1 MKTKSKNKKLRIALG
16 ICIPLIIIIAA
27 ALAVVMK
34 YGPTFGFY
42 LVPPSAERYGK
53 DALATIGKN
62 GIYSE
67 SYEWKSTYEECLK
80 MIENAESY
88 EDTYPAIKKALSVCG
103 GKHSMLMT
111 KSESQD
117 TTESY
122 DEVLPTVSLDGDIAI
137 IKLPDFLVTAED
149 FLVTAEAGQKYA
161 KVAEDFIHE
170 NRDKIKG
177 VVLDLRGNIGG
188 DMGPMATAVS
198 SLLPDGELVYYH
210 YRSYDIPVTLKNGV
224 VSNAGTGGR
233 SLYPEE
239 KLNVP
244 VAILTD
250 DMTASSGEAL
260 TLCFRGLENTRTF
273 GAPTAGYTSVNM
285 LYNMY
290 DGAQM
295 YLTVA
300 FDKARTGEIF
310 KETPIEPD
318 VATDSPLE
326 AALEWLRS

>member
-16 ICIPLIIIIAA
+16 ICIPFIIIIAA

-42 LVPPSAERYGK
+42 LVPPSAETYGK
-53 DALATIGKN
+53 NALSTIDKN
-62 GIYSE
+62 GIFAGND
-67 SYEWKSTYEECLK
+67 EWKSTYNECLK
-80 MIENAESY
+80 MIENAKNY
-88 EDTYPAIKKALSVCG
+88 DDTYDAIRKALSVGG

-122 DEVLPTVSLDGDIAI
+122 DEVLPTVSIDGNIAI
-137 IKLPDFLVTAED
+137 IKLPDFLG
-149 FLVTAEAGQKYA
+149 TAEAGQKYA

-177 VVLDLRGNIGG
+177 VVLDLRGNTGG

-210 YRSYDIPVTLKNGV
+210 YRSYDVPVTLKNGV
-224 VSNAGTGGR
+224 VSNAGTGGK

-260 TLCFRGLENTRTF
+260 ALCFRGLENTRTF

>member
-42 LVPPSAERYGK
+42 LVPPSAETYGK
-53 DALATIGKN
+53 NALSTIDKN
-62 GIYSE
+62 GIFAGND
-67 SYEWKSTYEECLK
+67 EWKSTYNECLK
-80 MIENAESY
+80 MIENAKSY
-88 EDTYPAIKKALSVCG
+88 DDTYDAIRKALSVGG

-137 IKLPDFLVTAED
+137 IKLPDFLG
-149 FLVTAEAGQKYA
+149 TAEAGQKYA

-177 VVLDLRGNIGG
+177 VVLDLRGNTGG

-198 SLLPDGELVYYH
+198 SLPPDGELVYYH
-210 YRSYDIPVTLKNGV
+210 YRSYDVPVTLKNGV
-224 VSNAGTGGR
+224 VSNAGTGGK

-318 VATDSPLE
+318 VDTDSPLE

>member
-42 LVPPSAERYGK
+42 LVPPSAETYGK
-53 DALATIGKN
+53 NALSTIDKN
-62 GIYSE
+62 GIFAGND
-67 SYEWKSTYEECLK
+67 EWKNTYNECLK
-80 MIENAESY
+80 MIENAKSY
-88 EDTYPAIKKALSVCG
+88 DDTYDAIRKALSVGG

-137 IKLPDFLVTAED
+137 IKLPDFLG
-149 FLVTAEAGQKYA
+149 TAEAGQKYA

-177 VVLDLRGNIGG
+177 VVLDLRGNTGG

-210 YRSYDIPVTLKNGV
+210 YRSYDVPVTLKNGV
-224 VSNAGTGGR
+224 VSNAGTGGK

-310 KETPIEPD
+310 KETSIEPD

-326 AALEWLRS
+326 AALEWLRG

>member
-42 LVPPSAERYGK
+42 LVPPSAETYGK
-53 DALATIGKN
+53 NALSTIDKN
-62 GIYSE
+62 GIFAGND
-67 SYEWKSTYEECLK
+67 EWKSTYNECLK
-80 MIENAESY
+80 MIENAKSY
-88 EDTYPAIKKALSVCG
+88 DDTYDAIRKALSVGG

-117 TTESY
+117 ITESY

-137 IKLPDFLVTAED
+137 IKLPDFLG
-149 FLVTAEAGQKYA
+149 TAEAGQKYA

-177 VVLDLRGNIGG
+177 VVLDLRGNTGG

-210 YRSYDIPVTLKNGV
+210 YRSYDVPVTLKNGV
-224 VSNAGTGGR
+224 VSNAGTGGK

-310 KETPIEPD
+310 KETSIEPD
-318 VATDSPLE
+318 IATDSPLE
-326 AALEWLRS
+326 AALEWLRG

>member
-42 LVPPSAERYGK
+42 LVPPSAETYGK
-53 DALATIGKN
+53 NALSTIDKN
-62 GIYSE
+62 GIFAGND
-67 SYEWKSTYEECLK
+67 EWKSTYNECLK
-80 MIENAESY
+80 MIENAKSY
-88 EDTYPAIKKALSVCG
+88 DDTYDAIRKALSVGG

-137 IKLPDFLVTAED
+137 IKLPDFLG
-149 FLVTAEAGQKYA
+149 TAEAGQKYA

-177 VVLDLRGNIGG
+177 VVLHLRGNTGG

-210 YRSYDIPVTLKNGV
+210 YRSYDVPVTLKNGV
-224 VSNAGTGGR
+224 VSNAGTGGK

-326 AALEWLRS
+326 AALEWLRG

>member
-1 MKTKSKNKKLRIALG
+1 MKSNKRKSRKLRIALG
-16 ICIPLIIIIAA
+16 ICIPLALIIAA
-27 ALAVVMK
+27 ALTVVAK
-34 YGPTFGFY
+34 YGPDFGLY

-62 GIYSE
+62 GIYSG
-67 SYEWKSTYEECLK
+67 SDEWKSTYEECLK

-88 EDTYPAIKKALSVCG
+88 EDTYPAVKKALSVGG

-137 IKLPDFLVTAED
+137 IKLPDFLG
-149 FLVTAEAGQKYA
+149 TAEAGRKYA

-177 VVLDLRGNIGG
+177 VVLDLRGNTGG

-198 SLLPDGELVYYH
+198 SLLPDGELMYYH
-210 YRSYDIPVTLKNGV
+210 YRSYDVTVTLKDGV
-224 VSNAGTGGR
+224 ISNAGTGGK

-250 DMTASSGEAL
+250 GMTASSGEAL
-260 TLCFRGLENTRTF
+260 TLCFRGLENVKTF

-285 LYNMY
+285 LYSLY

-310 KETPIEPD
+310 KETSIEPD

>member
-16 ICIPLIIIIAA
+16 ICIPLIIIISA

-42 LVPPSAERYGK
+42 LVPPSAETYGK
-53 DALATIGKN
+53 NALSTIDKN
-62 GIYSE
+62 GIFAGND
-67 SYEWKSTYEECLK
+67 EWKSTYNECLK
-80 MIENAESY
+80 MIENAKSY
-88 EDTYPAIKKALSVCG
+88 DDTYDAIRKALSVGG

-137 IKLPDFLVTAED
+137 IKLPDFLG
-149 FLVTAEAGQKYA
+149 TAEAGQKYA

-177 VVLDLRGNIGG
+177 VVLDLRGNTGG

-210 YRSYDIPVTLKNGV
+210 YRSYDVPVTLKNGV
-224 VSNAGTGGR
+224 VSNAGTGGK
-233 SLYPEE
+233 SLYPDE

>member
-27 ALAVVMK
+27 ALAVVIK

-42 LVPPSAERYGK
+42 LVPPSAETYGK
-53 DALATIGKN
+53 NALSTIDKN
-62 GIYSE
+62 GIFAGND
-67 SYEWKSTYEECLK
+67 EWKNTYNECLK
-80 MIENAESY
+80 MIKNAKNY
-88 EDTYPAIKKALSVCG
+88 DDTYDAIRKALSVGG

-137 IKLPDFLVTAED
+137 IKLPDFLG
-149 FLVTAEAGQKYA
+149 TAEAGQKYA

-177 VVLDLRGNIGG
+177 VVLDLRGNTGG

-210 YRSYDIPVTLKNGV
+210 YRSYDVPVTLKNGV
-224 VSNAGTGGR
+224 VSNAGTGGK
-233 SLYPEE
+233 SLYPDE

-260 TLCFRGLENTRTF
+260 TLCFRGLERTRTF

-310 KETPIEPD
+310 KETSIEPD

-326 AALEWLRS
+326 AALEWLRG

>member
-42 LVPPSAERYGK
+42 LVPPSAETYGK
-53 DALATIGKN
+53 NALSTIDKN
-62 GIYSE
+62 GIFAGND
-67 SYEWKSTYEECLK
+67 EWKNTYNECLK
-80 MIENAESY
+80 MIENAKNY
-88 EDTYPAIKKALSVCG
+88 DDTYDAIRKALSVGG

-137 IKLPDFLVTAED
+137 IKLPDFLG
-149 FLVTAEAGQKYA
+149 TAEAGQKYA
-161 KVAEDFIHE
+161 KIAEDFIHE

-177 VVLDLRGNIGG
+177 IVLDLRGNTGG

-210 YRSYDIPVTLKNGV
+210 YRSYDVPVTLKNGV
-224 VSNAGTGGR
+224 VSNAGTGGK

-310 KETPIEPD
+310 KETSIEPD

-326 AALEWLRS
+326 AALEWLRG

>member
-42 LVPPSAERYGK
+42 LVPPSAETYGK
-53 DALATIGKN
+53 NALSTIDKN
-62 GIYSE
+62 GIFAGND
-67 SYEWKSTYEECLK
+67 EWKSTYNECLK
-80 MIENAESY
+80 MIENAKSY
-88 EDTYPAIKKALSVCG
+88 DDTYDAIKKALSVGG

-111 KSESQD
+111 KSESQN

-122 DEVLPTVSLDGDIAI
+122 DEVLPTVSLDGNIAI
-137 IKLPDFLVTAED
+137 IKLPDFLG
-149 FLVTAEAGQKYA
+149 TAEAGQKYA
-161 KVAEDFIHE
+161 KIAEDFIHE

-177 VVLDLRGNIGG
+177 VVLDLRGNTGG

-224 VSNAGTGGR
+224 VSNAGTGGK
-233 SLYPEE
+233 SLYPDE

-326 AALEWLRS
+326 AALEWLRG

>member
-1 MKTKSKNKKLRIALG
+1 MKSNKRKSRKLRIALG
-16 ICIPLIIIIAA
+16 ICIPLALIIAA
-27 ALAVVMK
+27 ALTVVAK
-34 YGPTFGFY
+34 YGPDFGLY

-62 GIYSE
+62 GIYSG
-67 SYEWKSTYEECLK
+67 SDEWKSTYEECLK

-111 KSESQD
+111 KSESQSTSD
-117 TTESY
+117 SY
-122 DEVLPTVSLDGDIAI
+122 DEVLPTVSLNGDIAV
-137 IKLPDFLVTAED
+137 IKLPDFLG
-149 FLVTAEAGQKYA
+149 TAEAGQKYA

-177 VVLDLRGNIGG
+177 VVLDLRGNTGG

-198 SLLPDGELVYYH
+198 SLLPDGELMYYH
-210 YRSYDIPVTLKNGV
+210 YRSYDVPVTLKDGV
-224 VSNAGTGGR
+224 ISNAGTGGK
-233 SLYPEE
+233 SLYPDE
-239 KLNVP
+239 KLKVP

-250 DMTASSGEAL
+250 GMTASSGEVL
-260 TLCFRGLENTRTF
+260 TLCFRGLEKVKTF

-285 LYNMY
+285 LYSLY
-290 DGAQM
+290 DGAQL

-310 KETPIEPD
+310 KETSIEPD

>member
-1 MKTKSKNKKLRIALG
+1 MKSNKRKSRKLRIALG
-16 ICIPLIIIIAA
+16 ICIPLALIIAA
-27 ALAVVMK
+27 ALTVFAK
-34 YGPTFGFY
+34 YGPDFGLY

-62 GIYSE
+62 GIYSG
-67 SYEWKSTYEECLK
+67 SDEWKSTYEECLK

-88 EDTYPAIKKALSVCG
+88 EDTYPAIKKALSVGG

-122 DEVLPTVSLDGDIAI
+122 DEVLPTVSLNGDIAV
-137 IKLPDFLVTAED
+137 IKLPDFLG
-149 FLVTAEAGQKYA
+149 TAEAGRKYA

-170 NRDKIKG
+170 NRDKING
-177 VVLDLRGNIGG
+177 VVLDLRGNTGG

-198 SLLPDGELVYYH
+198 SLLPDGELMYYH
-210 YRSYDIPVTLKNGV
+210 YRSYDVPVTLKDGV
-224 VSNAGTGGR
+224 ISNAGTGGK
-233 SLYPEE
+233 SLYPDE
-239 KLNVP
+239 KLKVP

-260 TLCFRGLENTRTF
+260 TLCFRGLENVKTF

-285 LYNMY
+285 LYSLY

-310 KETPIEPD
+310 KETSIEPD

>member
-1 MKTKSKNKKLRIALG
+1 MKSNKRKSRKLRIALG
-16 ICIPLIIIIAA
+16 ICIPLALIIAA
-27 ALAVVMK
+27 ALTVVAK
-34 YGPTFGFY
+34 YGPDFGLY

-62 GIYSE
+62 GIYSG
-67 SYEWKSTYEECLK
+67 SDEWKSTYEECLK

-111 KSESQD
+111 KSESQSTSD
-117 TTESY
+117 SY
-122 DEVLPTVSLDGDIAI
+122 DEVLPTVSLNGDIAV
-137 IKLPDFLVTAED
+137 IKLPDFLG
-149 FLVTAEAGQKYA
+149 TAEAGRKYA

-170 NRDKIKG
+170 NRDKING
-177 VVLDLRGNIGG
+177 VVLDLRGNTGG

-198 SLLPDGELVYYH
+198 SLLPDGELMYYH
-210 YRSYDIPVTLKNGV
+210 YRSYDVPVTLKDGV
-224 VSNAGTGGR
+224 ISNAGTGGK
-233 SLYPEE
+233 SLYPDE
-239 KLNVP
+239 KLKVP

-250 DMTASSGEAL
+250 GMTASSGEAL
-260 TLCFRGLENTRTF
+260 TLCFRGLENVKTF

-285 LYNMY
+285 LYSLY

-300 FDKARTGEIF
+300 FDKARTGEVF
-310 KETPIEPD
+310 EETRIEPD
-318 VATDSPLE
+318 VVTDSPLE

>member
-42 LVPPSAERYGK
+42 LVPPSAETYGK
-53 DALATIGKN
+53 NALSTIDKN
-62 GIYSE
+62 GIFAGND
-67 SYEWKSTYEECLK
+67 EWKNTYNECLK
-80 MIENAESY
+80 MIENAKNY
-88 EDTYPAIKKALSVCG
+88 DDTYDAIRKALSVGG

-137 IKLPDFLVTAED
+137 IKLPDFLG
-149 FLVTAEAGQKYA
+149 TAEAGQKYA

-177 VVLDLRGNIGG
+177 VVLDLRGNTGG

-224 VSNAGTGGR
+224 VSNAGTGGK
-233 SLYPEE
+233 SLYPDE

-310 KETPIEPD
+310 KETSIEPD

-326 AALEWLRS
+326 AALEWLRG

>member
-1 MKTKSKNKKLRIALG
+1 MKTKGKNKKLRIALG

-42 LVPPSAERYGK
+42 LVPPSAETYGK
-53 DALATIGKN
+53 NALSTIDKN
-62 GIYSE
+62 GIFAGND
-67 SYEWKSTYEECLK
+67 EWKNTYNECLK
-80 MIENAESY
+80 MIENAKSY
-88 EDTYPAIKKALSVCG
+88 DNTYDAIRKALSVGG

-137 IKLPDFLVTAED
+137 IKLPDFLG
-149 FLVTAEAGQKYA
+149 TAEAGQKYA

-177 VVLDLRGNIGG
+177 VVLDLRGNTGG

-224 VSNAGTGGR
+224 VSNAGTGGK

-310 KETPIEPD
+310 KETSIEPD

-326 AALEWLRS
+326 AALEWLRG

>member
-42 LVPPSAERYGK
+42 LVPPSAETYGK
-53 DALATIGKN
+53 NALSTIDKN
-62 GIYSE
+62 GIFAGND
-67 SYEWKSTYEECLK
+67 EWKSTYNECLK
-80 MIENAESY
+80 MIENAKNY
-88 EDTYPAIKKALSVCG
+88 DDTYDAIRKALSVGG

-111 KSESQD
+111 KSESQN

-122 DEVLPTVSLDGDIAI
+122 DEVLPTVSLNGDIAI
-137 IKLPDFLVTAED
+137 IKLPDFLG
-149 FLVTAEAGQKYA
+149 TAEAGQKYA
-161 KVAEDFIHE
+161 KIAEDFIHE

-177 VVLDLRGNIGG
+177 VVLDLRGNTGG

-224 VSNAGTGGR
+224 VSNAGTGGK

-285 LYNMY
+285 LYNTY

-326 AALEWLRS
+326 AALEWLRG

>member
-1 MKTKSKNKKLRIALG
+1 MKSNKRKNRKLRIALG
-16 ICIPLIIIIAA
+16 ICIPLALIIAA
-27 ALAVVMK
+27 TLTVVAK
-34 YGPTFGFY
+34 YGPDFGLY

-62 GIYSE
+62 GIYSG
-67 SYEWKSTYEECLK
+67 SDEWKSTYEECLK

-88 EDTYPAIKKALSVCG
+88 EDIYPAIKKALSVCG
-103 GKHSMLMT
+103 GKHSILMT
-111 KSESQD
+111 KSESQSTSD
-117 TTESY
+117 SY
-122 DEVLPTVSLDGDIAI
+122 DEVLPTVSLNGDIAV
-137 IKLPDFLVTAED
+137 IKLPDFLG
-149 FLVTAEAGQKYA
+149 TAEAGRKYA

-170 NRDKIKG
+170 NRDKING
-177 VVLDLRGNIGG
+177 VVLDLRGNTGG

-198 SLLPDGELVYYH
+198 SLLPDGELMYYH
-210 YRSYDIPVTLKNGV
+210 YRSYDVPVTLKDGV
-224 VSNAGTGGR
+224 ISNAGTGGK
-233 SLYPEE
+233 SLYPDE
-239 KLNVP
+239 KLKVP

-260 TLCFRGLENTRTF
+260 TLCFRGLENVKTF

-285 LYNMY
+285 LYSLY
-290 DGAQM
+290 DGAQL

-310 KETPIEPD
+310 KETSIEPD

>member
-1 MKTKSKNKKLRIALG
+1 MKSNKRKSRKLRIALG
-16 ICIPLIIIIAA
+16 ICIPLALIIAA
-27 ALAVVMK
+27 ALTVFAK
-34 YGPTFGFY
+34 YGPDFGLY

-62 GIYSE
+62 GIYSG
-67 SYEWKSTYEECLK
+67 SDEWKSTYEECLK

-122 DEVLPTVSLDGDIAI
+122 DEVLPTVSLNGDIAV
-137 IKLPDFLVTAED
+137 IKLPDFLG
-149 FLVTAEAGQKYA
+149 TAEAGRKYA

-170 NRDKIKG
+170 NRDKING
-177 VVLDLRGNIGG
+177 VVLDLRGNTGG

-198 SLLPDGELVYYH
+198 SLLPDGELMYYH
-210 YRSYDIPVTLKNGV
+210 YRSYDVPVTLKDGV
-224 VSNAGTGGR
+224 ISNAGTGGK
-233 SLYPEE
+233 SLYPDE
-239 KLNVP
+239 KLKIP

-250 DMTASSGEAL
+250 GMTASSGEAL
-260 TLCFRGLENTRTF
+260 TLCFRGLENVKTF

-285 LYNMY
+285 LYSLY

-310 KETPIEPD
+310 KETSIEPD

>member
-1 MKTKSKNKKLRIALG
+1 MKSNKRKSRKLRIALG
-16 ICIPLIIIIAA
+16 ICIPLALIIAA
-27 ALAVVMK
+27 ALTVVAK
-34 YGPTFGFY
+34 YGPDFGLY

-62 GIYSE
+62 GIYSG
-67 SYEWKSTYEECLK
+67 SDDWKSTYEECLK
-80 MIENAESY
+80 MIENAKSY

-103 GKHSMLMT
+103 GKHSILMT
-111 KSESQD
+111 KSESQSTSD
-117 TTESY
+117 SY
-122 DEVLPTVSLDGDIAI
+122 DEVLPTVSLNGDIAV
-137 IKLPDFLVTAED
+137 IKLPDFLG
-149 FLVTAEAGQKYA
+149 TAEAGRKYA

-170 NRDKIKG
+170 NRDKING
-177 VVLDLRGNIGG
+177 VVLDLRDNTGG

-198 SLLPDGELVYYH
+198 SLLPDGELMYYH
-210 YRSYDIPVTLKNGV
+210 YRSYDVPVTLKDGV
-224 VSNAGTGGR
+224 ISNAGTGGK
-233 SLYPEE
+233 SLYPDE
-239 KLNVP
+239 KLKVP

-260 TLCFRGLENTRTF
+260 TLCFRGLENVKTF

-285 LYNMY
+285 LYSLY

-310 KETPIEPD
+310 KETSIEPD

>member
-1 MKTKSKNKKLRIALG
+1 MKSNKRKSRKLRIALG
-16 ICIPLIIIIAA
+16 ICIPLALIIAA
-27 ALAVVMK
+27 ALTVVAK
-34 YGPTFGFY
+34 YGPDFGLH

-62 GIYSE
+62 GIYSG
-67 SYEWKSTYEECLK
+67 SDEWKSTYEKCLK

-111 KSESQD
+111 KSESQSTSD
-117 TTESY
+117 SY
-122 DEVLPTVSLDGDIAI
+122 DEVLPTVSLNGDIAV
-137 IKLPDFLVTAED
+137 IKLPDFLG
-149 FLVTAEAGQKYA
+149 TAEAGRKYA

-177 VVLDLRGNIGG
+177 VVLDLRGNTGG

-198 SLLPDGELVYYH
+198 SLLPDGELMYYH
-210 YRSYDIPVTLKNGV
+210 YRSYDVPVTLKDGV
-224 VSNAGTGGR
+224 ISNAGTGGK
-233 SLYPEE
+233 SLYPDE
-239 KLNVP
+239 KLKVP

-250 DMTASSGEAL
+250 GMTASSGEAL
-260 TLCFRGLENTRTF
+260 TLCFRGLENVKTF

-285 LYNMY
+285 LYSLY

-300 FDKARTGEIF
+300 FDKARTGEVF
-310 KETPIEPD
+310 EETRIEPD

>member
-42 LVPPSAERYGK
+42 LVPPSAETYGK
-53 DALATIGKN
+53 NALSTIDKN
-62 GIYSE
+62 GIFAGND
-67 SYEWKSTYEECLK
+67 EWKSTYNECLK
-80 MIENAESY
+80 MIENAKSY
-88 EDTYPAIKKALSVCG
+88 DNTYDAIRKALSVGG

-122 DEVLPTVSLDGDIAI
+122 DEVLPTVSIDGNIAI
-137 IKLPDFLVTAED
+137 IKLPDFLG
-149 FLVTAEAGQKYA
+149 TAEAGQKYA

-177 VVLDLRGNIGG
+177 VVLDLRGNTGG

-210 YRSYDIPVTLKNGV
+210 YRSYDVPVTLKNGV
-224 VSNAGTGGR
+224 VSNAGTGGK

>member
-1 MKTKSKNKKLRIALG
+1 MKSNKRKSRKLRIALG
-16 ICIPLIIIIAA
+16 ICIPLALIIAA
-27 ALAVVMK
+27 ALAVVAK
-34 YGPTFGFY
+34 YGPDFGLY

-62 GIYSE
+62 GIYSG
-67 SYEWKSTYEECLK
+67 SDEWKSTYEECLK
-80 MIENAESY
+80 MIENAKSY

-111 KSESQD
+111 KSESQSTSD
-117 TTESY
+117 SY
-122 DEVLPTVSLDGDIAI
+122 DEVLPTVSLNGDIAV
-137 IKLPDFLVTAED
+137 IKLPDFLG
-149 FLVTAEAGQKYA
+149 TAEAGRKYA

-170 NRDKIKG
+170 NRDKING
-177 VVLDLRGNIGG
+177 VVLDLRGNTGG

-198 SLLPDGELVYYH
+198 SLLPDGELMYYH
-210 YRSYDIPVTLKNGV
+210 YRSYDVPVTLKDGV
-224 VSNAGTGGR
+224 ISNAGTGDK
-233 SLYPEE
+233 SLYPDE
-239 KLNVP
+239 KLKVP

-260 TLCFRGLENTRTF
+260 TLCFRGLENVKTF

-285 LYNMY
+285 LYSLY

-310 KETPIEPD
+310 KETSIEPD

>member
-1 MKTKSKNKKLRIALG
+1 MKSNKRKSRKLRIALG
-16 ICIPLIIIIAA
+16 ICIPLALIIAA
-27 ALAVVMK
+27 ALAVVAK
-34 YGPTFGFY
+34 YGPDFGLY

-62 GIYSE
+62 GIYSG
-67 SYEWKSTYEECLK
+67 SDEWKSTYEECLK
-80 MIENAESY
+80 MIENAKSY

-111 KSESQD
+111 KSESQSTSD
-117 TTESY
+117 SY
-122 DEVLPTVSLDGDIAI
+122 DEVLPTVSLNGDIAV
-137 IKLPDFLVTAED
+137 IKLPDFLGI
-149 FLVTAEAGQKYA
+149 AEAGRKYA

-170 NRDKIKG
+170 NRDKING
-177 VVLDLRGNIGG
+177 VVLDLRGNTGG

-198 SLLPDGELVYYH
+198 SLLPDGELMYYH
-210 YRSYDIPVTLKNGV
+210 YRSYDVPVTLKDGV
-224 VSNAGTGGR
+224 ISNAGTGGK
-233 SLYPEE
+233 SLYPDE
-239 KLNVP
+239 KLKVP

-260 TLCFRGLENTRTF
+260 TLCFRGLENVKTF

-285 LYNMY
+285 LYSLY

-310 KETPIEPD
+310 KETSIEPD

>member
-1 MKTKSKNKKLRIALG
+1 MKSNKRKSRKLRIALG
-16 ICIPLIIIIAA
+16 ICIPLALIIAA
-27 ALAVVMK
+27 ALTVVAK
-34 YGPTFGFY
+34 YGPDFGLY
-42 LVPPSAERYGK
+42 LVPPSTERYGK

-62 GIYSE
+62 GIYSG
-67 SYEWKSTYEECLK
+67 SDEWKSTYEECLK

-88 EDTYPAIKKALSVCG
+88 EDTYPAVKKALSVGG

-137 IKLPDFLVTAED
+137 IKLPDFLG
-149 FLVTAEAGQKYA
+149 TAEAGRKYA

-177 VVLDLRGNIGG
+177 VVLDLRGNTGG

-198 SLLPDGELVYYH
+198 SLLPDGELMYYH
-210 YRSYDIPVTLKNGV
+210 YRSYDVPVTLKDGV
-224 VSNAGTGGR
+224 ISNAGTGGK

-250 DMTASSGEAL
+250 GMTASSGEAL
-260 TLCFRGLENTRTF
+260 TLCFRGLENVKTF

-285 LYNMY
+285 LYSLY

-310 KETPIEPD
+310 KETSIEPD

>member
-1 MKTKSKNKKLRIALG
+1 MKSNKRKSRKLRIALG
-16 ICIPLIIIIAA
+16 ICIPLALIIAA
-27 ALAVVMK
+27 TLTVFAK
-34 YGPTFGFY
+34 YGPDFGLY

-62 GIYSE
+62 GIYSG
-67 SYEWKSTYEECLK
+67 SDEWKSTYEECLK

-111 KSESQD
+111 KSESQSTSD
-117 TTESY
+117 SY

-137 IKLPDFLVTAED
+137 IKLPDFLG
-149 FLVTAEAGQKYA
+149 TAEAGRKYA

-170 NRDKIKG
+170 NRDKVKG
-177 VVLDLRGNIGG
+177 VVLDLRGNTGG

-198 SLLPDGELVYYH
+198 SLLPDGELMYYH
-210 YRSYDIPVTLKNGV
+210 YRSYDVPVTLKDGV
-224 VSNAGTGGR
+224 ISNAGTGGK
-233 SLYPEE
+233 SLYPDE
-239 KLNVP
+239 KLKVP

-250 DMTASSGEAL
+250 GMTASSGEAL
-260 TLCFRGLENTRTF
+260 TLCFRGLENVKTF

-285 LYNMY
+285 LYSLY

-300 FDKARTGEIF
+300 FDKARTGEVF
-310 KETPIEPD
+310 EETRIEPD

>member
-16 ICIPLIIIIAA
+16 ICIPFIIIIAA

-42 LVPPSAERYGK
+42 LVPPSAETYGK
-53 DALATIGKN
+53 NALSTIDKN
-62 GIYSE
+62 GIFAGND
-67 SYEWKSTYEECLK
+67 EWKNTYNECLK
-80 MIENAESY
+80 MIENAKNY
-88 EDTYPAIKKALSVCG
+88 DDTYDAIRKALSVGG

-137 IKLPDFLVTAED
+137 IKLPDFLG
-149 FLVTAEAGQKYA
+149 TAEAGQKYA

-177 VVLDLRGNIGG
+177 VVLDLRGNTGG

-210 YRSYDIPVTLKNGV
+210 YRSYDVPVTLKNGV
-224 VSNAGTGGR
+224 VSNAGTGGK

-318 VATDSPLE
+318 VATGSPLE

>member
-1 MKTKSKNKKLRIALG
+1 MKSNKRKRRKLHIALG
-16 ICIPLIIIIAA
+16 ICIPLALIIAA
-27 ALAVVMK
+27 TLTVFAK
-34 YGPTFGFY
+34 YGPDFGLY

-62 GIYSE
+62 GIYSG
-67 SYEWKSTYEECLK
+67 SDEWKSTYEECLK

-111 KSESQD
+111 KSESQSTSD
-117 TTESY
+117 SY
-122 DEVLPTVSLDGDIAI
+122 DEVLPTVSLNGDIAV
-137 IKLPDFLVTAED
+137 IKLPDFLG
-149 FLVTAEAGQKYA
+149 TAEAGRKYA

-177 VVLDLRGNIGG
+177 VVLDLRGNTGG

-198 SLLPDGELVYYH
+198 SLLPDGELMYYH
-210 YRSYDIPVTLKNGV
+210 YRSYDVPVTLKDGV
-224 VSNAGTGGR
+224 ISNAGTGGK
-233 SLYPEE
+233 SLYPDE
-239 KLNVP
+239 KLKVP

-250 DMTASSGEAL
+250 GMTASSGEAL
-260 TLCFRGLENTRTF
+260 TLCFRGLENVKTF

-285 LYNMY
+285 LYSLY

-310 KETPIEPD
+310 KETSIEPD

>member
-42 LVPPSAERYGK
+42 LVPPSAETYGK
-53 DALATIGKN
+53 NALSTIDKN
-62 GIYSE
+62 GIFAGND
-67 SYEWKSTYEECLK
+67 EWKSTYNECLK
-80 MIENAESY
+80 MIESAKSY
-88 EDTYPAIKKALSVCG
+88 DDTYNAIRKALSVGG

-111 KSESQD
+111 KSESQN

-137 IKLPDFLVTAED
+137 IKLPDFLG
-149 FLVTAEAGQKYA
+149 TAEAGQKYA
-161 KVAEDFIHE
+161 KIAEDFIHE

-177 VVLDLRGNIGG
+177 VVLDLRGNTGG

-210 YRSYDIPVTLKNGV
+210 YRSYDVPVTLKNGV
-224 VSNAGTGGR
+224 VSNAGTGGK

-310 KETPIEPD
+310 KETSIEPD

-326 AALEWLRS
+326 AALEWLRG

>member
-16 ICIPLIIIIAA
+16 ICIPLALIIAA
-27 ALAVVMK
+27 ALTVVAK
-34 YGPTFGFY
+34 YGPDFGLY

-62 GIYSE
+62 GIYSG
-67 SYEWKSTYEECLK
+67 SDEWKSTYEECLK

-111 KSESQD
+111 KSESQSTSD
-117 TTESY
+117 SY
-122 DEVLPTVSLDGDIAI
+122 DEVLPTVSLNGDIAV
-137 IKLPDFLVTAED
+137 IKLPDFLG
-149 FLVTAEAGQKYA
+149 TAEAGRKYA

-170 NRDKIKG
+170 NRDKING
-177 VVLDLRGNIGG
+177 VVLDLRGNTGG

-198 SLLPDGELVYYH
+198 SLLPDGELMYYH
-210 YRSYDIPVTLKNGV
+210 YRSYDVPVTLKDGV
-224 VSNAGTGGR
+224 ISNAGTGGK
-233 SLYPEE
+233 SLYPDE
-239 KLNVP
+239 KLKVP

-250 DMTASSGEAL
+250 GMTASSGEAL
-260 TLCFRGLENTRTF
+260 TLCFRGLENVKTF

-285 LYNMY
+285 LYSLY

-300 FDKARTGEIF
+300 FDKARTGEVF
-310 KETPIEPD
+310 EETRIEPD
-318 VATDSPLE
+318 VVTDSPLE

>member
-1 MKTKSKNKKLRIALG
+1 MKSNKRKSRKLRIALG
-16 ICIPLIIIIAA
+16 ICIPLALIIAA
-27 ALAVVMK
+27 TLTVVAK
-34 YGPTFGFY
+34 YGPDFGLY

-62 GIYSE
+62 GIYSG
-67 SYEWKSTYEECLK
+67 SDEWKSTYEECLK

-111 KSESQD
+111 KSESQSTSD
-117 TTESY
+117 SY
-122 DEVLPTVSLDGDIAI
+122 DEVLPTVSLNGDIAV
-137 IKLPDFLVTAED
+137 IKLPDFLG
-149 FLVTAEAGQKYA
+149 TAEAGRKYA

-170 NRDKIKG
+170 NRDKING
-177 VVLDLRGNIGG
+177 VVLDLRGNTGG

-198 SLLPDGELVYYH
+198 SLLPDGELMYYH
-210 YRSYDIPVTLKNGV
+210 YRSYDVPVTLKDGV
-224 VSNAGTGGR
+224 ISNAGTGGK
-233 SLYPEE
+233 SLYPDE
-239 KLNVP
+239 KLKVP

-260 TLCFRGLENTRTF
+260 TLCFRGLENVKTF

-285 LYNMY
+285 LYSLY

-310 KETPIEPD
+310 KETSIEPD

>member
-1 MKTKSKNKKLRIALG
+1 MKSNKRKSRKLRIALG
-16 ICIPLIIIIAA
+16 ICIPLALIIAA
-27 ALAVVMK
+27 ALTVVAK
-34 YGPTFGFY
+34 YGPDFGLY

-62 GIYSE
+62 GIYSG
-67 SYEWKSTYEECLK
+67 SDEWKSTYEECLK
-80 MIENAESY
+80 TIENAESY
-88 EDTYPAIKKALSVCG
+88 EDTYPAIKKALSVGG

-122 DEVLPTVSLDGDIAI
+122 DEVLPTVSLNGDIAV
-137 IKLPDFLVTAED
+137 IKLPDFLG
-149 FLVTAEAGQKYA
+149 TAEAGRKYA

-170 NRDKIKG
+170 NRDKING
-177 VVLDLRGNIGG
+177 VVLDLRGNTGG

-198 SLLPDGELVYYH
+198 SLLPDGELMYYH
-210 YRSYDIPVTLKNGV
+210 YRSYDIPVTLKDGV
-224 VSNAGTGGR
+224 ISNAGTGGK
-233 SLYPEE
+233 SLYPDE
-239 KLNVP
+239 KLKVP

-250 DMTASSGEAL
+250 GMTASSGEAL
-260 TLCFRGLENTRTF
+260 TLCFRGLENVKTF

-285 LYNMY
+285 LYSLY

-300 FDKARTGEIF
+300 FDKARTGEVF
-310 KETPIEPD
+310 EETHIEPD
-318 VATDSPLE
+318 VVTDSPLE

>member
-1 MKTKSKNKKLRIALG
+1 MKSNKRKSRKLRIALG
-16 ICIPLIIIIAA
+16 ICIPLALIIAA
-27 ALAVVMK
+27 ALTVVAK
-34 YGPTFGFY
+34 YGPDFGLY

-62 GIYSE
+62 GIYSG
-67 SYEWKSTYEECLK
+67 SDEWKSTYEECLK

-111 KSESQD
+111 KSESQSTSD
-117 TTESY
+117 SY
-122 DEVLPTVSLDGDIAI
+122 DEVLPTVSLNGDIAV
-137 IKLPDFLVTAED
+137 IKLPDFLG
-149 FLVTAEAGQKYA
+149 TAEAGRKYA

-177 VVLDLRGNIGG
+177 VVLDLRGNTGG

-198 SLLPDGELVYYH
+198 SLLPDGELMYYH
-210 YRSYDIPVTLKNGV
+210 YRSYDVPVTLKDGV
-224 VSNAGTGGR
+224 ISNAGTGGK

-260 TLCFRGLENTRTF
+260 TLCFRGLENVKTF

-285 LYNMY
+285 LYSLY
-290 DGAQM
+290 DGAQL

-300 FDKARTGEIF
+300 FDKARTGEVF
-310 KETPIEPD
+310 EETRIVPN
-318 VATDSPLE
+318 VVTDSPLE
-326 AALEWLRS
+326 AALEWLGG

>member
-42 LVPPSAERYGK
+42 LVPPSAETYGK
-53 DALATIGKN
+53 NALSTIDKN
-62 GIYSE
+62 GIFAGND
-67 SYEWKSTYEECLK
+67 EWKNTYNECLK
-80 MIENAESY
+80 MIENAKSY
-88 EDTYPAIKKALSVCG
+88 DDTYDAIRKALSVGG

-137 IKLPDFLVTAED
+137 IKLPDFLG
-149 FLVTAEAGQKYA
+149 TAEAGQKYA

-177 VVLDLRGNIGG
+177 VVLDLRGNTGG

-224 VSNAGTGGR
+224 VSNAGTGGK

-260 TLCFRGLENTRTF
+260 TLCFRGLERTRTF

-310 KETPIEPD
+310 KETSIEPD

-326 AALEWLRS
+326 AALEWLRG

>member
-1 MKTKSKNKKLRIALG
+1 MKSNKRKSRKLRIALG
-16 ICIPLIIIIAA
+16 ICIPLALIIAA
-27 ALAVVMK
+27 TLTVFAK
-34 YGPTFGFY
+34 YGPDFGLY

-62 GIYSE
+62 GIYSG
-67 SYEWKSTYEECLK
+67 SDEWKSTYEECLK

-111 KSESQD
+111 KSESQSTSD
-117 TTESY
+117 SY
-122 DEVLPTVSLDGDIAI
+122 DEVLPTVSLNGDIAV
-137 IKLPDFLVTAED
+137 IKLPGFLG
-149 FLVTAEAGQKYA
+149 TAEAGRKYA

-177 VVLDLRGNIGG
+177 VVLDLRGNTGG

-198 SLLPDGELVYYH
+198 SLLPDGELMYYH
-210 YRSYDIPVTLKNGV
+210 YRSYDVPVTLKDGV
-224 VSNAGTGGR
+224 ISNAGTGGK
-233 SLYPEE
+233 SLYPDE
-239 KLNVP
+239 KLKVP

-250 DMTASSGEAL
+250 GMTASSGEAL
-260 TLCFRGLENTRTF
+260 TLCFRGLENVKTF

-285 LYNMY
+285 LYSLY

-300 FDKARTGEIF
+300 FDKTRTGEIF
-310 KETPIEPD
+310 KETSIEPD

>member
-1 MKTKSKNKKLRIALG
+1 MKSNKRKSRKLRIALG
-16 ICIPLIIIIAA
+16 ICIPLALIIAA
-27 ALAVVMK
+27 ALTVVTK
-34 YGPTFGFY
+34 YGPDFGLY

-62 GIYSE
+62 GIYSG
-67 SYEWKSTYEECLK
+67 SDEWKSTYEECLK

-88 EDTYPAIKKALSVCG
+88 EDTYPAIKKALSVGG

-122 DEVLPTVSLDGDIAI
+122 DEVLPTVSLSGDIAV
-137 IKLPDFLVTAED
+137 IKLPDFLG
-149 FLVTAEAGQKYA
+149 TAEAGRKYA

-170 NRDKIKG
+170 NCDKIKG
-177 VVLDLRGNIGG
+177 VVLDLRGNTGG

-198 SLLPDGELVYYH
+198 SLLPDGELMYYH
-210 YRSYDIPVTLKNGV
+210 YRSYDVPVTLKDGV
-224 VSNAGTGGR
+224 ISNAGTGGK
-233 SLYPEE
+233 SLYPDE
-239 KLNVP
+239 KLKVP

-260 TLCFRGLENTRTF
+260 TLCFRGLENVKTF

-285 LYNMY
+285 LYSLY

-300 FDKARTGEIF
+300 FDKARTGEVF
-310 KETPIEPD
+310 EETRIEPD
-318 VATDSPLE
+318 VVTDSPLE

>member
-1 MKTKSKNKKLRIALG
+1 MRTKSKNKKLRIALG

-42 LVPPSAERYGK
+42 LVPPSAETYGK
-53 DALATIGKN
+53 NALSTIDKN
-62 GIYSE
+62 GIFAGND
-67 SYEWKSTYEECLK
+67 EWKSTYNECLK
-80 MIENAESY
+80 MIENAKSY
-88 EDTYPAIKKALSVCG
+88 DDTYDAIRKALSVGG

-137 IKLPDFLVTAED
+137 IKLPDFLG
-149 FLVTAEAGQKYA
+149 TAEAGQKYA

-177 VVLDLRGNIGG
+177 VVLDLRGNTGG

-210 YRSYDIPVTLKNGV
+210 YRSYDIPVALKNGV
-224 VSNAGTGGR
+224 VSNAGTGGK

>member
-1 MKTKSKNKKLRIALG
+1 MKSNKRKSRKLRIALG
-16 ICIPLIIIIAA
+16 ICIPLALIIAA
-27 ALAVVMK
+27 TLTVVAK
-34 YGPTFGFY
+34 YGPDFGLY

-62 GIYSE
+62 GIYSG
-67 SYEWKSTYEECLK
+67 SDEWKSTYEECLK

-111 KSESQD
+111 KSESQSTSD
-117 TTESY
+117 SY
-122 DEVLPTVSLDGDIAI
+122 DEVLPTVSLNGDIAV
-137 IKLPDFLVTAED
+137 IKLPDFLG
-149 FLVTAEAGQKYA
+149 TAEAGRKYA

-177 VVLDLRGNIGG
+177 VVLDLRGNTGG

-198 SLLPDGELVYYH
+198 SLLPDGELMYYH
-210 YRSYDIPVTLKNGV
+210 YHSYDVPVTLKDGV
-224 VSNAGTGGR
+224 ISNAGTGGK
-233 SLYPEE
+233 SLYPDE
-239 KLNVP
+239 KLKVP

-250 DMTASSGEAL
+250 GMTASSGEAL
-260 TLCFRGLENTRTF
+260 TLCFRGLENVKTF

-285 LYNMY
+285 LYSLY

-300 FDKARTGEIF
+300 FDKARTGEVF
-310 KETPIEPD
+310 EETRIEPD
-318 VATDSPLE
+318 VVTDSPLE

>member
-42 LVPPSAERYGK
+42 LVPPSAETYGK
-53 DALATIGKN
+53 NALSTIDKN
-62 GIYSE
+62 GIFAGND
-67 SYEWKSTYEECLK
+67 EWKSTYNECLK
-80 MIENAESY
+80 MIENAKSY
-88 EDTYPAIKKALSVCG
+88 DDTYDAIRKALSVGG

-137 IKLPDFLVTAED
+137 IKLPDFLG
-149 FLVTAEAGQKYA
+149 TAEAGQKYA

-177 VVLDLRGNIGG
+177 VVLDLRGNTGG

-210 YRSYDIPVTLKNGV
+210 YRSYDVPVTLKNGV
-224 VSNAGTGGR
+224 VSNAGTGGK

-310 KETPIEPD
+310 KETSIEPD
-318 VATDSPLE
+318 IATDSPLE
-326 AALEWLRS
+326 AALEWLRG

>member
-1 MKTKSKNKKLRIALG
+1 MKSNKIKSRKLRIALG
-16 ICIPLIIIIAA
+16 ICIPLALIIAA
-27 ALAVVMK
+27 ALTVVAK
-34 YGPTFGFY
+34 YGPDFGLY

-62 GIYSE
+62 GIYSG
-67 SYEWKSTYEECLK
+67 SDEWKSTYKECLK

-111 KSESQD
+111 KSESQSTSD
-117 TTESY
+117 SY
-122 DEVLPTVSLDGDIAI
+122 DEVLPTVSLNGDIAV
-137 IKLPDFLVTAED
+137 IKLPDFLG
-149 FLVTAEAGQKYA
+149 TAEAGRKYA

-170 NRDKIKG
+170 NRDKING
-177 VVLDLRGNIGG
+177 VVLDLRGNTGG

-198 SLLPDGELVYYH
+198 SLLPDGELMYYH
-210 YRSYDIPVTLKNGV
+210 YRSYDVPVTLKDGV
-224 VSNAGTGGR
+224 ISNAGTGGK
-233 SLYPEE
+233 SLYPDE
-239 KLNVP
+239 KLKVP

-260 TLCFRGLENTRTF
+260 TLCFRGLENVKTF

-285 LYNMY
+285 LYSLY

-310 KETPIEPD
+310 KETSIEPD